1 MTLYPYEKNETMLY
15 SKSEMTAN
23 STKMKAGSKLDKF
36 QNFQK
41 RGGDGKSKKVEKN
54 FRRVTHQKSI
64 RKIPSNTP
72 FSRYLSRLTPFLA
85 RNSSRLPVPSV
96 PSVPSVTSVTSLRDG
111 RRDGRRDARRNARR
125 DGLHPLH
132 LSDVKHSSGVKA
144 DVGKPPLVHRKNI
157 YHPLHSLHPAHPLH
171 SAHSVH
177 SVHSV
182 HSKNVMNVMNAQH
195 LKDVKDAQ
203 HSKNVMNVPHSA
215 HSKNVMNVRDAQGGK
230 GARRIEN
237 VVSRNSSL
245 NPEAILKRRKAGIVS
260 ITATGNNTLLTLSDG
275 KGRLRG
281 SVSAGSVGF
290 RNSAKSGLAGA
301 EKAAARLIQKA
312 REAGFLLLRVEMRG
326 ISFTKLKALRFMV
339 HTPLPILDIV
349 EKTTPSH
356 NGCRLPR
363 KRRL

>member
-1 MTLYPYEKNETMLY
+1 MLY
-15 SKSEMTAN
+15 SKSEMAAN
-23 STKMKAGSKLDKF
+23 STRMKAGSKLDKF
-36 QNFQK
+36 PNFQK
-41 RGGDGKSKKVEKN
+41 RGKDGKYRKVEKN

-64 RKIPSNTP
+64 KKIPFNTP
-72 FSRYLSRLTPFLA
+72 FSRYLSRLTPFLL
-85 RNSSRLPVPSV
+85 RNSSRS
-96 PSVPSVTSVTSLRDG
+96 SVTSKRDIT
-111 RRDGRRDARRNARR
+111 RDVRRDART

-132 LSDVKHSSGVKA
+132 FSKVLNHSLHPVHLSDVKHRSGV
-144 DVGKPPLVHRKNI
+144 L
-157 YHPLHSLHPAHPLH
+157 HPLHPLDSLHPKDVQDVQNVVH
-171 SAHSVH
+171 SAH

-182 HSKNVMNVMNAQH
+182 HSKNVMNVINAMDVQGAQGKSHVIH
-195 LKDVKDAQ
+195 LK
-203 HSKNVMNVPHSA
+203 
-215 HSKNVMNVRDAQGGK
+215 NVRGVQGGK
-230 GARRIEN
+230 GARGIEN
-237 VVSRNSSL
+237 VVHRNSFI
-245 NPEAILKRRKAGIVS
+245 NPGAILKRRKTGIVS

-349 EKTTPSH
+349 EKTTRSH